1 MYLAFTDFC
10 YTLNLDTN
18 NWTHQS
24 IDTVGVASA
33 PRFAHSGTV
42 ISQTLTS
49 ICTNQQIAVL
59 VNTTL
64 FIMFGLAVYNNPFND
79 ILVMSVN
86 DVNNLYFPDTYPYIE
101 QIKTIPNS
109 NGSIS
114 TENAISNSSS
124 LSTGAVA
131 GIAVACI
138 VVVRIYIRISQLK
151 LPLSRLLCPGIRCN
165 CRRSL
170 LLHSQKESRQKKA
183 G

>member
-42 ISQTLTS
+42 ISQTLTN
-49 ICTNQQIAVL
+49 IYTNQQIAIL

-64 FIMFGLAVYNNPFND
+64 FIMFGLAVYNNPLND

-101 QIKTIPNS
+101 QIKTIPSS
-109 NGSIS
+109 NGSVS

-138 VVVRIYIRISQLK
+138 VVVSIYIRISQLK
-151 LPLSRLLCPGIRCN
+151 LSLSRLLCPGIRCN

-170 LLHSQKESRQKKA
+170 LLHSQKESR
-183 G
+183 